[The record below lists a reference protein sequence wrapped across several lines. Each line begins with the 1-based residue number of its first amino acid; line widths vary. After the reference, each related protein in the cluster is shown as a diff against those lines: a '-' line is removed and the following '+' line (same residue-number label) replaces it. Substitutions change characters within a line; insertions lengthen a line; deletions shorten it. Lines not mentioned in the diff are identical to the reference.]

1 MEVPHAKNKA
11 AQPCARVVRDGLSC
25 RPIARAG
32 GFRGIIGTVADS
44 SGAAVPNAKITITE
58 VSKNVNFETTSNES
72 GDYQQTHLIV
82 GTYKAVSA

>member
-1 MEVPHAKNKA
+1 M
-11 AQPCARVVRDGLSC
+11 RRIRLLSLVLVSFAMVY
-25 RPIARAG
+25 PAG
-32 GFRGIIGTVADS
+32 RLLGQAVFGGIIGTVADS

-72 GDYQQTHLIV
+72 GNYQQTHLIV